1 MPGDLAG
8 SLRWYDPDQ
17 VRRVT
22 GGFPFSAP
30 PRRTPA
36 GFHSTPKGR
45 PRRSLPGGRGEID
58 VPEPGTVEA
67 LDRVLDVPP
76 CLCVVVNGSA
86 AEPST
91 PLAEGD
97 RVQIFPPT
105 AGG

>member
-36 GFHSTPKGR
+36 GFHSTPKGALADR
-45 PRRSLPGGRGEID
+45 LRADAGRSTSPSR
-58 VPEPGTVEA
+58 GTVEA
-67 LDRVLDVPP
+67 LDRVHDVPP
-76 CLCVVVNGSA
+76 RLCVVVNGSA